1 MADDLALLQQQGIA
15 WLVAKNAGGSAT
27 RGKIDAA
34 RALGLPVLMVQRPAL
49 PLRPR
54 TDSVAAVMHWLRH
67 GALPSAAP

>member
-1 MADDLALLQQQGIA
+1 MQQQGIA

-34 RALGLPVLMVQRPAL
+34 RALGLPVVMVQRPVL

-54 TDSVAAVMHWLRH
+54 TESVAAVLHWLRH
-67 GALPSAAP
+67 GALPSIAP